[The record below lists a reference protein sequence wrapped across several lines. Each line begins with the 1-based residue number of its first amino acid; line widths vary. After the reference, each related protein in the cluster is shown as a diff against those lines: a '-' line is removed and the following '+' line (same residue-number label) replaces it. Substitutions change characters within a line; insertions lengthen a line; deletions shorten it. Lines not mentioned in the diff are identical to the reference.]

1 MICPQGVRT
10 LNGKKVKK
18 DPKFKI
24 QEDCLITN
32 IYVPDT
38 NETSLPVLIYF
49 HGGAYQYNYGDV
61 RTPINLLKSKKIII
75 LNFNYRLGP
84 VGFLCLRTK
93 DVPGNAGMKDQV
105 ALLRWVQ
112 RNIAKFGGNPN
123 DITIDGWGAGA
134 CSVDLMTISK
144 MAKGLFHKVIPES
157 GTNAGSSSIQI
168 DPLANAKMIASQL
181 GLVDVDDVEKLEAFY
196 KNATYDTLF
205 SIDVTQRLD
214 SSSVFAPCVER
225 DFGQELFLDD
235 YPINIL
241 QSGNFSKL
249 PMLYGFTNMEGL
261 YRLEHFDEWK
271 DLMNKNFSDFLPDDL
286 TFKNEE
292 ERKKVENE
300 IKLYY
305 FGDKPVG
312 EQNILG
318 YIQYFTDVMFA
329 LGAATSVALQV
340 AAGNQQIYLYEYEF
354 VDTNEPYIKYTH
366 TRAAGQSAGN
376 MAIMD
381 LGDENTLSEE
391 YKSMKKVMRDIWLNF
406 ITTG

>member
-61 RTPINLLKSKKIII
+61 RTPINLLKSKKVMIV
-75 LNFNYRLGP
+75 NFNYRLGP

-181 GLVDVDDVEKLEAFY
+181 GLADVDDVEKLEAFY
-196 KNATYDTLF
+196 KNVTYDTLF

-354 VDTNEPYIKYTH
+354 VDKNEPYIKYTQ
-366 TRAAGQSAGN
+366 TRGAGLSAGN
-376 MAIMD
+376 KAIMD
-381 LGDENTLSEE
+381 LGDESTLSKE
-391 YKSMKKVMRDIWLNF
+391 YKSMKKVMRDLWLNF